1 MTKAQAFPAGIKKT
15 KQRLMV
21 FEVLRGAKQ
30 PVSAMD
36 ILSKLDEN
44 NLKISLSTIYRI
56 LEMFIDR
63 GVAVKLGPLNG
74 KMTVFE
80 LANSTHLHYAVCVS
94 CNKIVAMD
102 NCPLKEF
109 NPNFSDSGFRVTGHK
124 VEMFGYCAVC
134 AKVKA

>member
-1 MTKAQAFPAGIKKT
+1 MTGARTFPSGIKKT

-21 FEVLRGAKQ
+21 FGVLCGAKQ

-36 ILSKLDEN
+36 ILARLDEN
-44 NLKISLSTIYRI
+44 NLNISLSTVYRI
-56 LEMFIDR
+56 LEMFVDR
-63 GVAVKLGPLNG
+63 GVVVKLGPLNG

-109 NPNFSDSGFRVTGHK
+109 NPRFSDGEFHVTGHK

-134 AKVKA
+134 VKARV